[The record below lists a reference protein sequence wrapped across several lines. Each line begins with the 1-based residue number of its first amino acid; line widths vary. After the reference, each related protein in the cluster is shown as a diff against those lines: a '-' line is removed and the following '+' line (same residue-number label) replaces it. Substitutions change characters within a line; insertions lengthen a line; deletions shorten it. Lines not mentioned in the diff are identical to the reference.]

1 MKKST
6 SALSKEIRDSAEQ
19 AANLT
24 KRLQKIRVDLCLIFS
39 GWAVGN
45 EKNNFAIV
53 EWKGTLREL
62 DGHFITIRDQYFT
75 NTAQADISPESLKDL
90 SKVVDIATSD
100 LQISIDQLSSRHKLC
115 GTTEINQITTRLRR
129 HADGIYRAL
138 RSFTDELQD
147 QTGTRPLSRYIPNII
162 VSPSAFNLNHRA
174 DRMPLSR
181 TPQPQIQW
189 KVRKS
194 GNNHT
199 PYSPVQFEEGILK
212 NRL

>member
-45 EKNNFAIV
+45 EKNNSAIV

-100 LQISIDQLSSRHKLC
+100 LQISIDQLSSRHKLF
-115 GTTEINQITTRLRR
+115 GTTEINQITTGWLSIRR
-129 HADGIYRAL
+129 
-138 RSFTDELQD
+138 
-147 QTGTRPLSRYIPNII
+147 
-162 VSPSAFNLNHRA
+162 
-174 DRMPLSR
+174 
-181 TPQPQIQW
+181 
-189 KVRKS
+189 
-194 GNNHT
+194 
-199 PYSPVQFEEGILK
+199 
-212 NRL
+212 